1 MNSSRFGWAEGVCM
15 RKLLSF
21 LFFVT
26 LAAMPSTVRGQS
38 APATDDASIQLSSPT
53 ANNGSSPNLGVQGP
67 NLQEA
72 FIRFDLSVLPSGLQA
87 SNINKATLRLFLAN
101 VSVGGTFDVRLVT
114 GIWNE
119 KTRTYNNAPPAGLL
133 IAGSIPANTSQASDF
148 VMEDITSAVQASMSG
163 TSNNGIV
170 FITSPGSAI

>member
-38 APATDDASIQLSSPT
+38 ATATDDARTPLSSPT
-53 ANNGSSPNLGVQGP
+53 TNFGTSFKLGGHGP

-72 FIRFDLSVLPSGLQA
+72 FIRFDLFVLPSGLQA
-87 SNINKATLRLFLAN
+87 SNVKKPTLRL
-101 VSVGGTFDVRLVT
+101 
-114 GIWNE
+114 
-119 KTRTYNNAPPAGLL
+119 LL
-133 IAGSIPANTSQASDF
+133 GN
-148 VMEDITSAVQASMSG
+148 
-163 TSNNGIV
+163 
-170 FITSPGSAI
+170 